1 MNDLVNG
8 MIDAAI
14 VFVAVSLFFY
24 LLGVFL

>member
-1 MNDLVNG
+1 MSDLANG

-24 LLGVFL
+24 LFGVFL

>member
-14 VFVAVSLFFY
+14 VLVAVSLFFY
-24 LLGVFL
+24 LFGVFL